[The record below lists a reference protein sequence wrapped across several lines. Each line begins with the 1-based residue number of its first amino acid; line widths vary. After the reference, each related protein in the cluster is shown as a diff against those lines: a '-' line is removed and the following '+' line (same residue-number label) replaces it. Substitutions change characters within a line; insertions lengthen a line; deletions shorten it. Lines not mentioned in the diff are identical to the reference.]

1 MKLVCP
7 KEVHKRLL
15 SKEDL
20 VILDIREG
28 YELDICG
35 IDAIHIPMEEVQSRL
50 QEIPSDKDLIVMCRS
65 GKRAMALANLLETD
79 YEYRNVSV
87 LEGGILRWKELIDSN
102 LEAY

>member
-1 MKLVCP
+1 MYKD
-7 KEVHKRLL
+7 
-15 SKEDL
+15 DL

-35 IDAIHIPMEEVQSRL
+35 IDAIHVPMDEVQSRL
-50 QEIPSDKDLIVMCRS
+50 DEIPSGKDLIIMCRS

-79 YEYRNVSV
+79 FEYNNVSV
-87 LEGGILRWKELIDSN
+87 MEGGILRWKELIDSS